1 MAAIA
6 ATSPIGAYQREA
18 TRLAAT
24 TPRVGGKVVSHDA
37 TVSFGPFSV
46 SYSAKDYEFDLS
58 GVTAQTAQA
67 AATTSFAD
75 ALDAAATTQQL
86 AETPVLTE
94 STPNALTLRQA
105 LTSYA
110 TAAATASSSAS
121 FSSRT
126 GMFTAIV

>member
-18 TRLAAT
+18 TRLAT
-24 TPRVGGKVVSHDA
+24 TPRVGGKVVSRDA
-37 TVSFGPFSV
+37 TVSIGPFSV

-58 GVTAQTAQA
+58 GATAQTATA
-67 AATTSFAD
+67 TSFGD

-86 AETPVLTE
+86 AETPSLTE

-110 TAAATASSSAS
+110 AAAAAAGSSAD

-126 GMFTAIV
+126 SMFTAVV